1 MRSLSALPHATRPVR
16 PSRKKGQR
24 GKRGQT
30 LVEYALVLAVL
41 TVVMIF
47 CMRLLGARI
56 IIIFSDITA
65 ILDTAQSS
73 H

>member
-1 MRSLSALPHATRPVR
+1 MRFLFAIPHAALRLRPAR
-16 PSRKKGQR
+16 
-24 GKRGQT
+24 KRGQT

-41 TVVMIF
+41 TVVMIA

-56 IIIFSDITA
+56 VVVFSDITA
-65 ILDTAQSS
+65 VLDTAQSS

>member
-1 MRSLSALPHATRPVR
+1 MPLLSLLSRAAQRVR
-16 PSRKKGQR
+16 LCGRK
-24 GKRGQT
+24 GQT

-41 TVVMIF
+41 TVVMVF

-56 IIIFSDITA
+56 VVVFSAITQV
-65 ILDTAQSS
+65 LDTAQSS

>member
-1 MRSLSALPHATRPVR
+1 MRFSSPLSHAVHRVR
-16 PSRKKGQR
+16 LWR
-24 GKRGQT
+24 KRGQT

-41 TVVMIF
+41 TIVMIA
-47 CMRLLGARI
+47 CMRLLGAKI
-56 IIIFSDITA
+56 VVVFSDITA

>member
-1 MRSLSALPHATRPVR
+1 MRFSLPPLLAAFL
-16 PSRKKGQR
+16 SRYSR
-24 GKRGQT
+24 REGQT

-41 TVVMIF
+41 TIVMVACF
-47 CMRLLGARI
+47 SLLGNKI
-56 IIIFSDITA
+56 VVVFSAITA

>member
-1 MRSLSALPHATRPVR
+1 MRILSAPPHAAQRVR
-16 PSRKKGQR
+16 R
-24 GKRGQT
+24 GRKRGQT

-41 TVVMIF
+41 TVVMIA

-56 IIIFSDITA
+56 VVIFSDITG

>member
-1 MRSLSALPHATRPVR
+1 MRFPSAPPHAAHRVR
-16 PSRKKGQR
+16 PWR
-24 GKRGQT
+24 KRGQT

-41 TVVMIF
+41 TIVMIA

-56 IIIFSDITA
+56 VVIFSDITA

>member
-1 MRSLSALPHATRPVR
+1 MRFPFATPRALPRLRPAH
-16 PSRKKGQR
+16 
-24 GKRGQT
+24 KRGQT

-56 IIIFSDITA
+56 VVVFSDITG

>member
-1 MRSLSALPHATRPVR
+1 MRFPSFLLHAAHRVR
-16 PSRKKGQR
+16 LWRKK
-24 GKRGQT
+24 GQT

-41 TVVMIF
+41 TIVMIA

-56 IIIFSDITA
+56 VVVFSDITG